1 MFPPKPRLL
10 ELIAL
15 MVCLVSV
22 AGAAERSFERDVRPI
37 LKAHCFHCHGEGEE
51 LKGGV
56 DLRLRRFML
65 NPSKSGEHVMVPGN
79 PGESEMLTLIRE
91 GEMPEKGKKL
101 EAADIAILEEWI
113 AQGAKTLR
121 EEPAEVEKFWITEE
135 EREFWAFQPIR
146 RPEPPAVKNA
156 ARVRTPVDVF
166 ALAKLEAAG
175 LDFAPEAEKATLL
188 RRVTLDLTGLPPTPE
203 EVDAFVS
210 DTAPD
215 AYEKVVDRLL
225 ASPAYGERWARHW
238 LDVAGYADSN
248 GFTEADSPR
257 PHAWH
262 YRDYVIRALNADKP
276 WDQFIQEQLAGDEL
290 AGIDR
295 AHLQN
300 AIDDPARRDMLA
312 ATGFLRMAPDG
323 TGDEVP
329 DQNLARNQV
338 MADTLKVVSS
348 SLLGLTVACAQC
360 HDHRF
365 DPIGH
370 ADYFRL
376 RAVFEPAYDWKKWQR
391 PGERLVS
398 LYTPEERAKADAV
411 EAEAKKIDEDANAMN
426 AKFKDGIFEKRL
438 AELPEDLREKIR
450 ETRKTAPDKRSEEQ
464 KQLFKEHPGL
474 NVDAGSLDL
483 FDREADNQ
491 VKARRAEAGKLRE
504 TKPPEQFLMTLSETA
519 GEVPETFRFH
529 RGDHDQPREKIEPGE
544 LTVLNFA
551 SPATIPDKDAAL
563 PTTGRRL
570 AYARHLTSGK
580 HPLVARVLVN
590 RFWLHH
596 FGRGLVNTPGDFGAQ
611 GERPTHPELL
621 DWLASEFMGGGWRLK
636 PFHKLLVTSTVYR
649 QAERNDASL
658 HEDPENKLYG
668 RFKLR
673 RVDAETLRDAM
684 LAVSGKLNPEPFG
697 APASVA
703 VDMSGRIVIAQQ
715 KKDGNGDPIG
725 IESLGDK
732 EFRRSIYA
740 QVRRKM
746 PLTVLDAF
754 DAPIMTPNCEARA
767 MTTVAPQSLLL
778 MNDTFVVSTA
788 NHFAERVRREHP
800 GDAKAQIARA
810 WRLLFGTAPSE
821 ADTRDMLLFLAEQS
835 ETLRARAA
843 AQPPVK
849 DTPPPD
855 PQLQAFASLCQAL
868 LSTNRFLYVE

>member
-1 MFPPKPRLL
+1 MLACHGSL
-10 ELIAL
+10 E
-15 MVCLVSV
+15 
-22 AGAAERSFERDVRPI
+22 GAVERSFERDVRPI

-56 DLRLRRFML
+56 DLRLRRFLL
-65 NPSKSGEHVMVPGN
+65 NKTESDAHVMVPGN
-79 PGESEMLTLIRE
+79 PSESEMLTLIRE
-91 GEMPEKGKKL
+91 GEMPRKGKKL
-101 EAADIAILEEWI
+101 DAAEIAILEEWI

-135 EREFWAFQPIR
+135 EREFWAFQPIGR
-146 RPEPPAVKNA
+146 SEPPAIKNSD
-156 ARVRTPVDVF
+156 RVRTPVDNFV
-166 ALAKLEAAG
+166 LADLEDAG
-175 LDFAPEAEKATLL
+175 MSYAPDAERTTLL

-203 EVDAFVS
+203 EVDAFLS
-210 DTAPD
+210 DPAPD

-225 ASPAYGERWARHW
+225 ASAAYGERWARHW

-276 WDQFIQEQLAGDEL
+276 WDRFIQEQLAGDEL
-290 AGIDR
+290 AGVDR
-295 AHLQN
+295 SHLRD
-300 AIDDPARRDMLA
+300 AVDDQARRDMLT

-338 MADTLKVVSS
+338 IADSLKVVSS
-348 SLLGLTVACAQC
+348 SLMGLTVACAQC
-360 HDHRF
+360 HDHRY

-370 ADYFRL
+370 ADYFRF
-376 RAVFEPAYDWKKWQR
+376 RAIFEPAYDWKKWQR

-398 LYTPEERAKADAV
+398 LYAPEERAKAEAI
-411 EAEAKKIDEDANAMN
+411 EAEAKKIDDDAIAMN
-426 AKFKDGIFEKRL
+426 ARFKDEIFDKRL
-438 AELPEDLREKIR
+438 ATVPEGIREKLR
-450 ETRKTAPDKRSEEQ
+450 ETRKTPADKRTDEQ

-483 FDREADNQ
+483 FDRDADNK
-491 VKARRAEAGKLRE
+491 VKARKAEAAKLRE
-504 TKPPEQFLMTLSETA
+504 TKPTEQFLMTLAETA
-519 GEVPETFRFH
+519 GDIPETFRFH

-544 LTVLNFA
+544 LAVLNLT
-551 SPATIPDKDAAL
+551 SPVTIPTKDATL
-563 PTTGRRL
+563 QTTGRRL

-596 FGRGLVNTPGDFGAQ
+596 FGRGLVNTPGNFGAQ
-611 GERPTHPELL
+611 GDRPTHPELL
-621 DWLASEFMGGGWRLK
+621 DWLASEFMSGGWRLK
-636 PFHKLLVTSTVYR
+636 PIHKLLVTSTAYR
-649 QAERNDASL
+649 QSERHEASL
-658 HEDPENKLYG
+658 RGDPENKLYG

-673 RVDAETLRDAM
+673 RIDAETLRDAM
-684 LAVSGKLNPEPFG
+684 LAVCGKLNPEQFG
-697 APASVA
+697 EPVPIA
-703 VDMSGRIVIAQQ
+703 VDLSGRVVLAQQ

-732 EFRRSIYA
+732 EFRRSVYA
-740 QVRRKM
+740 QVRRKL

-754 DAPIMTPNCEARA
+754 DSPMMTPNCEARA
-767 MTTVAPQSLLL
+767 VTTVAPQSLLL
-778 MNDTFVVSTA
+778 MNDTFVVSAAT
-788 NHFAERVRREHP
+788 HFAERVRQEHP
-800 GDAKAQIARA
+800 GDARAQIARA
-810 WRLLFGTAPSE
+810 WRLLFGTAPNE
-821 ADTRDMLLFLAEQS
+821 TETRDMLLFLAEQS

-843 AQPPVK
+843 AQPPKK
-849 DTPPPD
+849 DEAPPD
-855 PQLQAFASLCQAL
+855 SHLQALASLCQAL